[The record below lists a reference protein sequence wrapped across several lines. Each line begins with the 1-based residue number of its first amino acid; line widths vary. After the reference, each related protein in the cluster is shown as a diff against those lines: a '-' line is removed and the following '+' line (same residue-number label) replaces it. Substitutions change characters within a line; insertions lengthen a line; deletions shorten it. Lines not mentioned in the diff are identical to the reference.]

1 MQDESRKVEA
11 GDGECHREV
20 HVWRCEP
27 KGKSVREACAFL
39 FWFFLPKILLDEL
52 TLEVQARLF
61 PRQQQQHL
69 PLLPLQ
75 DRLWTSV

>member
-27 KGKSVREACAFL
+27 KGKSVGEACAFL

-52 TLEVQARLF
+52 TLEVQARLL
-61 PRQQQQHL
+61 PRQQ
-69 PLLPLQ
+69 
-75 DRLWTSV
+75 